1 MNTLGLHLILFVS
14 INNSAKDLRLSSF
27 SNFLLFSRILENLII
42 VDDLSL

>member
-1 MNTLGLHLILFVS
+1 LCQS
-14 INNSAKDLRLSSF
+14 IIQLDLRLSSF